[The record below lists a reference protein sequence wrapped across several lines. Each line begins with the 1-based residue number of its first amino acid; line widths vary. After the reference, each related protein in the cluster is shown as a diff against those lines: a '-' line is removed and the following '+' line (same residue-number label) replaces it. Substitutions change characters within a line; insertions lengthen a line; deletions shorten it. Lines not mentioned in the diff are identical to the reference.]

1 MDSLPRV
8 QTAADDLAE
17 ASVDSRNEASEDLAK
32 CILERFQHEYY
43 GAAAMEVFSTEL
55 PMNIQRFVVAVTP
68 ALFGKRL
75 HCLS

>member
-8 QTAADDLAE
+8 QTAADDLA
-17 ASVDSRNEASEDLAK
+17 EASEDLAK